1 MLRFKFTSGNN
12 NCNICRHMWKLIE
25 AELTSMTE
33 IKAPSNGMIQK
44 AEIEVTLKAIYNI
57 VAVT

>member
-1 MLRFKFTSGNN
+1 
-12 NCNICRHMWKLIE
+12 
-25 AELTSMTE
+25 MTE

-44 AEIEVTLKAIYNI
+44 AEIEVYLKAIYNI